1 MSRRIEELERKI
13 ARIQQALAALGDLR
27 PGSLSMQYNVCGV
40 AGCRCKASPAKRH
53 GPYYQLGFAHKGRHT
68 TRFVRRADLRI
79 VKAQLKNYAKLRQLV
94 DQWIEL
100 GIELS
105 ALRIEERRQ
114 KTAE

>member
-13 ARIQQALAALGDLR
+13 ARIQQALAALGYLR

-53 GPYYQLGFAHKGRHT
+53 GPYYQLGFTRKGRST
-68 TRFVRRADLRI
+68 TRFVRRADLRM

-100 GIELS
+100 S
-105 ALRIEERRQ
+105 ALRIEE
-114 KTAE
+114 